1 MPVLCLPIA
10 AEIYLEHRGIYV
22 YHCYREQEYP
32 ERYQFQYSLSSD
44 EEAYKWQFDVR
55 TLAGGAEPADPAVLI
70 RTILDRCLNDG
81 ELFPYAQQPG
91 PLPGPVENA
100 PRTQLPDD
108 WDILTL
114 LLALRNRTDPIV
126 EPLGETQIA
135 DVVQF
140 MRVFMPLD
148 GARQAML
155 EQWLREER

>member
-1 MPVLCLPIA
+1 MPVLCLPVA

-55 TLAGGAEPADPAVLI
+55 TLAVVPNQQIQLVLI

-91 PLPGPVENA
+91 HLPA
-100 PRTQLPDD
+100 K
-108 WDILTL
+108 
-114 LLALRNRTDPIV
+114 
-126 EPLGETQIA
+126 
-135 DVVQF
+135 
-140 MRVFMPLD
+140 
-148 GARQAML
+148 
-155 EQWLREER
+155 